1 MEEIQLKSE
10 WNFSENIEANSHILE
25 LVSLELPSF
34 QVLKWVYKKNN
45 QITNIILF
53 YLFFNDCYFVS
64 ETNRQLRFHQFIDS
78 VPKVHDLSH
87 LLQVIC

>member
-45 QITNIILF
+45 HITNIILF
-53 YLFFNDCYFVS
+53 FLM
-64 ETNRQLRFHQFIDS
+64 I
-78 VPKVHDLSH
+78 
-87 LLQVIC
+87 VIS